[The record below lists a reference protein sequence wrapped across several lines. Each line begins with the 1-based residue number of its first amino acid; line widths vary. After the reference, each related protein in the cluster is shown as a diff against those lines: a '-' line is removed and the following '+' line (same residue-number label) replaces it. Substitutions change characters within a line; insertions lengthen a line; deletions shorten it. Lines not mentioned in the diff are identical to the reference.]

1 MKLKVYLTIV
11 LVFLLG
17 LLSGGILVMQYIQS
31 QAETLTRS
39 STEEVYQF
47 ILERLDKKLD
57 LSESQHE
64 KIAEILEGAAY
75 EIEPLRNE
83 FRSKVLSL
91 LRKNSVKI
99 NDELDA
105 EQKENFEKIVNSII
119 KKLNLEQNL

>member
-31 QAETLTRS
+31 KAETLTRS
-39 STEEVYQF
+39 STIEVYQL
-47 ILERLDKKLD
+47 ILDRLDKKLD
-57 LSESQHE
+57 LTDSQHE
-64 KIAEILEGAAY
+64 KISEILEGAAY

-99 NDELDA
+99 NDELNT
-105 EQKENFEKIVNSII
+105 EQKEYFEKLVNSII
-119 KKLNLEQNL
+119 QKLNLE

>member
-31 QAETLTRS
+31 KAETLTRS
-39 STEEVYQF
+39 STIEVYQL
-47 ILERLDKKLD
+47 ILDRLDKKLD
-57 LSESQHE
+57 LTDSQHE
-64 KIAEILEGAAY
+64 KISEILEGAAY

-99 NDELDA
+99 NDELNT
-105 EQKENFEKIVNSII
+105 EQKEHFEKLVNSII
-119 KKLNLEQNL
+119 KKLNLE

>member
-31 QAETLTRS
+31 KAETLTRS
-39 STEEVYQF
+39 STIEVYQL
-47 ILERLDKKLD
+47 ILDRLDKKLD
-57 LSESQHE
+57 LTVSQHE
-64 KIAEILEGAAY
+64 KISEILEGAAY

-99 NDELDA
+99 NDELNT
-105 EQKENFEKIVNSII
+105 EQKEHFEKLVNSII
-119 KKLNLEQNL
+119 KKLNLE

>member
-31 QAETLTRS
+31 KAETLTRS
-39 STEEVYQF
+39 STIEVYQL
-47 ILERLDKKLD
+47 ILDRLDKKLD
-57 LSESQHE
+57 LTDSQHE
-64 KIAEILEGAAY
+64 KISEILEGAAY

-99 NDELDA
+99 NDELNT
-105 EQKENFEKIVNSII
+105 EQKEYFEKLVNSII
-119 KKLNLEQNL
+119 KKLNLE